1 MKKKIILIGGFG
13 FVGSNIFN
21 KLKKKNL
28 IVRLSRRNGFNV
40 LNKKKIID
48 KINSFKPDYI
58 INCAVA
64 HGGLNYIN
72 EKPANIFAENS
83 KIHFALY
90 EALSKSKLCD
100 KSTIINLI
108 SNCAY
113 FHKLVIQNENGWLD
127 GEAHDSV
134 QPFAVSKR
142 ISYYL
147 SQFYLKQYS
156 IKSKN
161 LIIPNAFG
169 PGDYTDPRRTHALN
183 GIIIRFIKSVKSKE
197 KTFSIWG
204 TGKPKREWIYVDDIS
219 KLISIE
225 INKNYIKNIEPV
237 NFAQNKSFSVQYI
250 SETVKKILRSKIK
263 LITDPTKMDGAMIKQ
278 LGNKK
283 FKRLFGD
290 YKFHNFN
297 NGVKKTIKYY
307 LKEIHGN

>member
-1 MKKKIILIGGFG
+1 MK
-13 FVGSNIFN
+13 NPDIF
-21 KLKKKNL
+21 
-28 IVRLSRRNGFNV
+28 S
-40 LNKKKIID
+40 
-48 KINSFKPDYI
+48 
-58 INCAVA
+58 
-64 HGGLNYIN
+64 
-72 EKPANIFAENS
+72 ENS

-90 EALSKSKLCD
+90 EALSKSKFS
-100 KSTIINLI
+100 KKTTIINLI

-113 FHKLVIQNENGWLD
+113 FHKMVIQNENGWLD

-147 SQFYLKQYS
+147 SQFYFKQYL

-183 GIIIRFIKSVKSKE
+183 GIIIRFLKTVKSDE
-197 KTFSIWG
+197 KIFSIWG

-219 KLISIE
+219 KLLSIE
-225 INKNYIKNIEPV
+225 IDKNYIRDIEPV
-237 NFAQNKSFSVQYI
+237 NFAQNKSLSVLHI
-250 SETVKKILRSKIK
+250 SKTVKKALKTKIK
-263 LITDPTKMDGAMIKQ
+263 LVNDPTKMDGALIKQ

-283 FKRLFGD
+283 FKKLFGN
-290 YKFHNFN
+290 YKFHDFD

-307 LKEIHGN
+307 LKKIYGN